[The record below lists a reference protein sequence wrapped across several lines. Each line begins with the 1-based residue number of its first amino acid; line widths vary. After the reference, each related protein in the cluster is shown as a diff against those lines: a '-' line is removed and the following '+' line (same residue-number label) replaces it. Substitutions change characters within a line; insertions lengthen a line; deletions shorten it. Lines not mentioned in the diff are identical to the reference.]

1 MINVTSKKAEMAIG
15 TLIIFIAMVLVAAI
29 AAGVIIQTATSLQN
43 KALLTGERA
52 KSQVGTGIQTILVYG
67 EDGNDKDLESF
78 FIKMKLSPGSDALK
92 FEDMLLEVDTESDSS
107 DNVYGQ
113 RIRLLANNTWSELD
127 TDRCDFNQD
136 ELPDYVRLF
145 TNNGTGIME
154 LQFNISN
161 NTASYFILNSSITY
175 TDVGRINFNDASLA
189 TPIEIETYASPI
201 EIGTSKFGTFHVAG
215 KTTSATSFSEDI
227 IFIVGAGSALDQGA
241 YAVDYLL
248 KSSNWKEGYLQRGD
262 VIKMVMVAPH
272 TLEEDQEIDVRVIPK
287 TGSPRTIAI
296 VVPDLVN
303 AKRVY
308 MFS

>member
-1 MINVTSKKAEMAIG
+1 MLRKDKKAEMAIG

-92 FEDMLLEVDTESDSS
+92 FEDLLLEVDTESDSS
-107 DNVYGQ
+107 DNVYGE
-113 RIRLLANNTWSELD
+113 RIRLLSNSAWHALD
-127 TDRCDFNQD
+127 IDRCDFNQD
-136 ELPDYVRLF
+136 EIGDFVKIVNF
-145 TNNGTGIME
+145 THVI
-154 LQFNISN
+154 FNISN
-161 NTASYFILNSSITY
+161 DTAAYFTITAPIIFTESSKTLA
-175 TDVGRINFNDASLA
+175 DATVA
-189 TPIEIETYASPI
+189 TPVEIETYAGDL
-201 EIGTSKFGTFHVAG
+201 EIGTNKYGTFHIAG
-215 KTTSATSFSEDI
+215 KTTSNISMTEDI
-227 IFIVGAGSALDQGA
+227 IFITGAGSALDQGA

-287 TGSPRTIAI
+287 TGAPRTIAI

>member
-1 MINVTSKKAEMAIG
+1 MFKSNRKAEMAIG

-29 AAGVIIQTATSLQN
+29 AAGVIIQTATALQN

-92 FEDMLLEVDTESDSS
+92 FEDMLLEIDTETASS
-107 DNVYGQ
+107 DAVYGE
-113 RIRLLANNTWSELD
+113 RIRLLNQSGGWHTLD
-127 TDRCDFNQD
+127 FERCDFNSD
-136 ELPDYVRLF
+136 ELPDYVMLLNDTTIR
-145 TNNGTGIME
+145 
-154 LQFNISN
+154 FNISN
-161 NTASYFILNSSITY
+161 HTAGYFTADVTLLFTTGSSLN
-175 TDVGRINFNDASLA
+175 GASAAVPREL
-189 TPIEIETYASPI
+189 ETFKGDIMAGLTQ
-201 EIGTSKFGTFHVAG
+201 IGTVHIVG
-215 KTTSATSFSEDI
+215 KTTNPSYFTEDVI
-227 IFIVGAGSALDQGA
+227 MIVGAGTALDQGA
-241 YAVDYLL
+241 YGADYLL

-262 VIKMVMVAPH
+262 VVKLVMVAPH
-272 TLEEDQEIDVRVIPK
+272 SLQEDSEIDVRIIPK
-287 TGSPRTIAI
+287 TGSPRTVAI